1 MARDLTSSSV
11 VNNIIGFEMD
21 QLLRLGPNEHVPH
34 EQGMVGTSA
43 DNADSDSITFVPTS
57 KAVNDVNSISSVQVV
72 DSTFAVNPPNLKVD
86 V

>member
-1 MARDLTSSSV
+1 
-11 VNNIIGFEMD
+11 MD

-57 KAVNDVNSISSVQVV
+57 EAINDVNSVSSVQVV
-72 DSTFAVNPPNLKVD
+72 DSTFAVDPPNLQLMCEHVTRLD
-86 V
+86 